1 MGVHI
6 VELKKTKNILNR
18 TKLHFPKIVFHCKN
32 RNYSK
37 LLNVRTNQIKEE
49 ILYLKNIYKIFKK
62 ILENNMPKIIILNM
76 VRGINGYFSAFG
88 KKFKIPCFY
97 ISHGTLSKTNNF
109 YSDAYNKILSEELI
123 SAKDNIFCL
132 QSKISKKFADSFRIN
147 KKNLATGNLIFSD
160 TRKKKQKYLLYAV
173 TNRNFYNMQF
183 YGVETF
189 YEYFNNLIE
198 FDKIAKNYNLTV
210 IIKLHPSIS
219 HLQDKLEAI
228 FKNMSFSNR
237 NLEDLLTNAIA
248 TISFSSSA
256 IEDSLCSH
264 IPVILL
270 DNWNRYK
277 HCSSEVNPKAKNKC
291 IYYVKNFGSL
301 LKAYNSIIHSSDISF
316 DKFVFKGRSEKNLK
330 DKIFLRYLN

>member
-1 MGVHI
+1 MY
-6 VELKKTKNILNR
+6 L
-18 TKLHFPKIVFHCKN
+18 PKIIFYCKN
-32 RNYSK
+32 KNYSK
-37 LLNVRTNQIKEE
+37 LLNLRTNQIKKE
-49 ILYLKNIYKIFKK
+49 ILYLNNIYKIFKK
-62 ILENNMPKIIILNM
+62 ILEDNKPRIIILNM

-88 KKFKIPCFY
+88 KKFKIPCLY
-97 ISHGTLSKTNNF
+97 ISHGTISKTNNF
-109 YSDAYNKILSEELI
+109 YSDTYNKILSEELI
-123 SAKDNIFCL
+123 SSKDNIFCL
-132 QSKISKKFADSFRIN
+132 QSKISKKFADTFRIN

-160 TRKKKQKYLLYAV
+160 TRKKNQKYLLYAV
-173 TNRNFYNMQF
+173 TNRNFSNMQF

-189 YEYFNNLIE
+189 YEYFDNLIE
-198 FDKIAKNYNLTV
+198 LDKMAKNYNLTI

-219 HLQDKLEAI
+219 HLRDELESI

-330 DKIFLRYLN
+330 DNIFLRYLN